1 MFSLCENFF
10 RNFFNLEADST
21 AFNAPNIVNI
31 NARRFQSHQ
40 AYGTYRRD
48 LTEQFEN
55 YSAGP
60 LEDWMLQT
68 SAALGCQR
76 ADADILALHLA
87 CTNQQLNPRDI
98 GNDSTRFWLAVFSR
112 SSADLADAYDV
123 SEDHIH
129 AALVHRAL
137 PDTFSFFFPP
147 CFISMLQHAGLET
160 DESEEYN
167 LFVEE

>member
-1 MFSLCENFF
+1 M
-10 RNFFNLEADST
+10 
-21 AFNAPNIVNI
+21 
-31 NARRFQSHQ
+31 HQ

-48 LTEQFEN
+48 LTEQLQN
-55 YSAGP
+55 YGADP
-60 LEDWMLQT
+60 LEAWVLQA
-68 SAALGCQR
+68 SATLGCQR
-76 ADADILALHLA
+76 ADADILALHQA
-87 CTNQQLNPRDI
+87 CINQQLNPRDV
-98 GNDSTRFWLAVFSR
+98 GNNSTRFWLAVFSR
-112 SSADLADAYDV
+112 VTTHQSNADLADAYNV

-137 PDTFSFFFPP
+137 PDTFSFFFPS